1 CSDEADV
8 FLEAREK
15 NEMERNVLVSVL
27 LRVME
32 YYEGILILTTNRIR
46 MFDVAVQSR
55 VHLAVRYQEFSDR
68 DRKQVFMKFYDQLT
82 TQNCDELIPLKDYIK
97 EFDETFNGRQIRNVF
112 SSALAL
118 AREEKRNVLV
128 SDFKKVV
135 KVTKEFQHYLRDQ
148 SLLAREKNE

>member
-1 CSDEADV
+1 
-8 FLEAREK
+8 
-15 NEMERNVLVSVL
+15 MEF
-27 LRVME
+27 
-32 YYEGILILTTNRIR
+32 YEGILILTTNRIR

-68 DRKQVFMKFYDQLT
+68 DRKQVFMNFYDQLT
-82 TQNCDELIPLKDYIK
+82 TQNCDELSLLKDYIK
-97 EFDETFNGRQIRNVF
+97 DFDETFNGRRVRNVF

-118 AREEKRNVLV
+118 AREEGRNVLV
-128 SDFKKVV
+128 SDLKKVV